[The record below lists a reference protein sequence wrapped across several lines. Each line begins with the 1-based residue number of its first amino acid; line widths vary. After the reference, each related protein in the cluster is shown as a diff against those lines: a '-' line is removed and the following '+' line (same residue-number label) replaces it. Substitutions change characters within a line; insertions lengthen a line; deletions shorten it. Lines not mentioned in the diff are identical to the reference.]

1 MDFTK
6 KFVGY
11 KGRRKYA
18 SGTPIVK
25 DKGATNV
32 TNIITGG
39 GGSVDLSGYAT
50 KAELAAKQDLL
61 VNQRNIKSVNGQSL
75 LGEGN
80 VLIDTSVDLSGYA
93 TKTEVAAKQDLLV
106 NQQNIKS
113 VNGQSLLGEGNV
125 LIDTSVD
132 LSNYYTR
139 EEVDGELE
147 MKQTKLISGSN
158 IKTVNGASLLGSGNL
173 VITPIMDGY
182 YTSEEC
188 DARFQPIG
196 DYLTSVPDNYVT
208 EDELAGKGYI
218 SAIPAEYITETEL
231 NTKLGKYYD
240 ETAMDRLLDLK
251 ANISNLKTINNIP
264 IYRTSYGES
273 GNIDISAGGLKITPV
288 TSAIFDQV
296 SAYPISNVSIGD
308 IPVAKIDD
316 GVEPF
321 YISAI
326 DREHYRINLYKQPA
340 HDNSNKWPIT
350 GLPQT
355 LIIRFENY
363 DKRLWDNPYYR
374 ICLMEW
380 KKDNDK
386 CWHWSIP
393 MITPRWDSYTGQIL
407 HEATPSRYAFNET
420 YTVIAPFDGQNAQ
433 TKMFGAVTGKNWT
446 QVLNL
451 ETKHEQRA
459 DGTMRWRFKNGHSNK
474 LFGFAIFKYFPNKN
488 MAGFIGQYKWA
499 RVSNIVKLRVTV
511 DKNGYVRARVLP

>member
-18 SGTPIVK
+18 IDTPIVK
-25 DKGATNV
+25 DKGTTNV

-50 KAELAAKQDLL
+50 KAEL
-61 VNQRNIKSVNGQSL
+61 
-75 LGEGN
+75 
-80 VLIDTSVDLSGYA
+80 T
-93 TKTEVAAKQDLLV
+93 AKQDLLV

-132 LSNYYTR
+132 LSNYYTK
-139 EEVDGELE
+139 EEVNGELE
-147 MKQTKLISGSN
+147 MKQTKLVSGSN

-173 VITPIMDGY
+173 VITPIMDDY
-182 YTSEEC
+182 YTKEES
-188 DARFQPIG
+188 DAKYQPAGEYLTAIPDNYITEDELNSKG
-196 DYLTSVPDNYVT
+196 YLTSIPSEYVT
-208 EDELAGKGYI
+208 EDELNAKGYI
-218 SAIPAEYITETEL
+218 SAIPDEYITETEL
-231 NTKLGKYYD
+231 NTKLGGYYD

-273 GNIDISAGGLKITPV
+273 GNIDISAGGGLEITPV
-288 TSAIFDQV
+288 TSAIFEQV
-296 SAYPISNVSIGD
+296 SAYPISNVAIGD

-316 GVEPF
+316 GGEPF

-326 DREHYRINLYKQPA
+326 DREYYKIDLYKQPA
-340 HDNSNKWPIT
+340 HDDSNKWPIT
-350 GLPQT
+350 GLPQN

-380 KKDNDK
+380 KRDNDK

-393 MITPRWDSYTGQIL
+393 MITPRWDSYSGDIL
-407 HEATPSRYAFNET
+407 HAATPTRYAFNET
-420 YTVIAPFDGQNAQ
+420 YTVISPFDGQNAQ
-433 TKMFGAVTGKNWT
+433 TKLFGAVTGKNWT
-446 QVLNL
+446 QILNL
-451 ETKHEQRA
+451 QTKREQRA

-474 LFGFAIFKYFPNKN
+474 LFGFAIFRYFPNKN

-499 RVSNIVKLRVTV
+499 RVSNIVKLRLTV
-511 DKNGYVRARVLP
+511 DKNGYVRARVQP

>member
-11 KGRRKYA
+11 GGRKKYA
-18 SGTPIVK
+18 SETPIVK

-32 TNIITGG
+32 TNIITGS

-50 KAELAAKQDLL
+50 KAEVATKQDLLVNQRNIKSVNGQSLLGEGNVSIDVDLSGYATKTEVAAKQDLL

-80 VLIDTSVDLSGYA
+80 VLIDTSVDLSNYY
-93 TKTEVAAKQDLLV
+93 TKTEVDEAM
-106 NQQNIKS
+106 
-113 VNGQSLLGEGNV
+113 
-125 LIDTSVD
+125 
-132 LSNYYTR
+132 
-139 EEVDGELE
+139 E

-173 VITPIMDGY
+173 VITPIMDDY
-182 YTSEEC
+182 YTKEES
-188 DARFQPIG
+188 DAKYQPVG
-196 DYLTSVPDNYVT
+196 EYLTSIPAEYIT
-208 EDELAGKGYI
+208 ESELNSKGYI
-218 SAIPAEYITETEL
+218 TTIPAEYITETEL
-231 NTKLGKYYD
+231 NTKLSGYYD

-264 IYRTSYGES
+264 IYRSSYGES
-273 GNIDISAGGLKITPV
+273 GNIDISAGGLHITPV

-326 DREHYRINLYKQPA
+326 DREYYKIDLYKQPA
-340 HDNSNKWPIT
+340 HDDPNKWPIT
-350 GLPQT
+350 GLPQN

-393 MITPRWDSYTGQIL
+393 MITPRWDSYTGEIL
-407 HEATPSRYAFNET
+407 HEKTPSRYAFNET

-446 QVLNL
+446 QILNL
-451 ETKHEQRA
+451 QTKRESRT

-474 LFGFAIFKYFPNKN
+474 LFGFAVFKYFPNKN

-499 RVSNIVKLRVTV
+499 RVSNIVKLRLTV
-511 DKNGYVRARVLP
+511 DKNGYVRARVKP

>member
-1 MDFTK
+1 MMDFTK

-18 SGTPIVK
+18 SETPIVK
-25 DKGATNV
+25 EKGTTNV
-32 TNIITGG
+32 TTIITNG
-39 GGSVDLSGYAT
+39 GGSVDLSSYAT
-50 KAELAAKQDLL
+50 KAEL
-61 VNQRNIKSVNGQSL
+61 
-75 LGEGN
+75 
-80 VLIDTSVDLSGYA
+80 T
-93 TKTEVAAKQDLLV
+93 AKQDLLV

-132 LSNYYTR
+132 LSGYYTKDEV
-139 EEVDGELE
+139 EEKLD
-147 MKQTKLISGSN
+147 MKQTKLVSGSN

-173 VITPIMDGY
+173 VITPIMDDY
-182 YTSEEC
+182 YTKEES
-188 DARFQPIG
+188 DAKYQPAG
-196 DYLTSVPDNYVT
+196 EYLTSIPGEYVT
-208 EDELAGKGYI
+208 EE
-218 SAIPAEYITETEL
+218 EL
-231 NTKLGKYYD
+231 NTKLGGYYD
-240 ETAMDRLLDLK
+240 ETAIDRLLDMK
-251 ANISNLKTINNIP
+251 ADISNLKTINNIP

-273 GNIDISAGGLKITPV
+273 GNIDISAGGLEITPV
-288 TSAIFDQV
+288 TSAIFEEV

-326 DREHYRINLYKQPA
+326 DREYYKINLYKQPA
-340 HDNSNKWPIT
+340 HDDSNKWAIT
-350 GLPQT
+350 GLPQN

-380 KKDNDK
+380 KRDNDK

-393 MITPRWDSYTGQIL
+393 MITPRWNSYTGEIL
-407 HEATPSRYAFNET
+407 HDATPSRYAFNET

-433 TKMFGAVTGKNWT
+433 TKMFGAITGKNWT
-446 QVLNL
+446 QILNL
-451 ETKHEQRA
+451 QTKREQRV

-474 LFGFAIFKYFPNKN
+474 LFGFAVFKYFPNKN

-499 RVSNIVKLRVTV
+499 RVSNIVKLKVTV
-511 DKNGYVRARVLP
+511 DKNGYVRARVKP

>member
-11 KGRRKYA
+11 KGRRMYA
-18 SGTPIVK
+18 SETPIVK

-39 GGSVDLSGYAT
+39 GGSVDLTGYAT
-50 KAELAAKQDLL
+50 KAELAAKQDVL

-93 TKTEVAAKQDLLV
+93 TKQDLAAKQDILI

-113 VNGQSLLGEGNV
+113 VNGQSLLGGGNV

-132 LSNYYTR
+132 LS
-139 EEVDGELE
+139 
-147 MKQTKLISGSN
+147 
-158 IKTVNGASLLGSGNL
+158 
-173 VITPIMDGY
+173 GY
-182 YTSEEC
+182 YTKDEV
-188 DARFQPIG
+188 DAKYQPKG
-196 DYLTSVPDNYVT
+196 EYLTAIPDNYIT
-208 EDELAGKGYI
+208 EDELNSKGYI
-218 SAIPAEYITETEL
+218 TTIPDEYVTDTEL
-231 NTKLGKYYD
+231 NTKLGTYYD
-240 ETAMDRLLDLK
+240 ETAVDRLLDQK

-273 GNIDISAGGLKITPV
+273 GNIDISAGGLEITPV
-288 TSAIFDQV
+288 TSAIFEQV

-326 DREHYRINLYKQPA
+326 DREYYKIDLYKQPA
-340 HDNSNKWPIT
+340 HEDPNKWPIT
-350 GLPQT
+350 GLPQN

-393 MITPRWDSYTGQIL
+393 MITPRWNSYTGEIL
-407 HEATPSRYAFNET
+407 HAATPSRYAYNET
-420 YTVIAPFDGQNAQ
+420 YTVIGPFDGQNAQ
-433 TKMFGAVTGKNWT
+433 VKMFGAVTGKNWT
-446 QVLNL
+446 QILNL
-451 ETKHEQRA
+451 QTKREQRV

-474 LFGFAIFKYFPNKN
+474 LFGFAVFKYYPNKN

-499 RVSNIVKLRVTV
+499 RVSNIVKLRLTV
-511 DKNGYVRARVLP
+511 DKNGYVRARVKP

>member
-18 SGTPIVK
+18 SGTSIVK

-32 TNIITGG
+32 TNTITGG
-39 GGSVDLSGYAT
+39 GGSVDLTGYAT

-80 VLIDTSVDLSGYA
+80 VLIDTSVDLS
-93 TKTEVAAKQDLLV
+93 
-106 NQQNIKS
+106 
-113 VNGQSLLGEGNV
+113 
-125 LIDTSVD
+125 
-132 LSNYYTR
+132 NYYTKA
-139 EEVDGELE
+139 EVDGELE
-147 MKQTKLISGSN
+147 MKQTKLVSGSN

-173 VITPIMDGY
+173 VITPIMDDY
-182 YTSEEC
+182 YTKEES
-188 DARFQPIG
+188 DAKYQPVG
-196 DYLTSVPDNYVT
+196 EYLTSIPAEYIT
-208 EDELAGKGYI
+208 ESELNAKGYLT
-218 SAIPAEYITETEL
+218 SIPAEYITETEL
-231 NTKLGKYYD
+231 NTKLGGYYD

-251 ANISNLKTINNIP
+251 ADISNLKTINNIP

-273 GNIDISAGGLKITPV
+273 GNIDIAAGGLEITPV
-288 TSAIFDQV
+288 TSAIFEEV
-296 SAYPISNVSIGD
+296 SAYPISNVAIGD

-326 DREHYRINLYKQPA
+326 DREYYKIDLYKQPA
-340 HDNSNKWPIT
+340 HDDPNKWAIT
-350 GLPQT
+350 GLPQN

-363 DKRLWDNPYYR
+363 DKRLWDNPSYR

-380 KKDNDK
+380 KRDNDK

-393 MITPRWDSYTGQIL
+393 MITPRWNSYTGEIL
-407 HEATPSRYAFNET
+407 HAATPSRYAYNET

-446 QVLNL
+446 QILNL
-451 ETKHEQRA
+451 QTKREQRV

-474 LFGFAIFKYFPNKN
+474 LFGFAVFKYFPNKN

-511 DKNGYVRARVLP
+511 DKNGYVRARVQS

>member
-18 SGTPIVK
+18 SNTPIVK

-50 KAELAAKQDLL
+50 KAE
-61 VNQRNIKSVNGQSL
+61 
-75 LGEGN
+75 
-80 VLIDTSVDLSGYA
+80 
-93 TKTEVAAKQDLLV
+93 VAAKQDVLV

-132 LSNYYTR
+132 LSNYYTKT
-139 EEVDGELE
+139 EVDEAME

-158 IKTVNGASLLGSGNL
+158 IKTVNGASILGSGNL
-173 VITPIMDGY
+173 VITPIMDDY
-182 YTSEEC
+182 YTKEEA
-188 DARFQPIG
+188 DAKYQPVG
-196 DYLTSVPDNYVT
+196 EYLTS
-208 EDELAGKGYI
+208 
-218 SAIPAEYITETEL
+218 IPAEYITETEL
-231 NTKLGKYYD
+231 NTKLGGYYD

-251 ANISNLKTINNIP
+251 ADISNLKTINNIP

-273 GNIDISAGGLKITPV
+273 GNIDIAAGGLHITPV
-288 TSAIFDQV
+288 TSAIFEQV

-316 GVEPF
+316 GAEPF

-326 DREHYRINLYKQPA
+326 DREYYKIDLYKQPA
-340 HDNSNKWPIT
+340 HDNPNKWPIT
-350 GLPQT
+350 GLPQN

-393 MITPRWDSYTGQIL
+393 MITPRWDSYTGQIQ

-433 TKMFGAVTGKNWT
+433 VKMFAAVTGKNWT
-446 QVLNL
+446 QILNL
-451 ETKHEQRA
+451 QTKREQRV

-474 LFGFAIFKYFPNKN
+474 LFGFAVFKYFPNKN
-488 MAGFIGQYKWA
+488 MAGFVGQYKWA

-511 DKNGYVRARVLP
+511 DKNGYVRARVKP